1 MTMKQNLDDAV
12 SLFPFLDIMACLIG
26 ILVLLITAVVL
37 AQISQNVEE
46 VAGQRS
52 AAEAQRMA
60 HRYRQIAQRLEVESE
75 KLEELQEQLRE
86 AEALKAQIQQVVAQL
101 EQLETE
107 QEEQVEQQV
116 QLLAER
122 REQIEQL
129 EQQIAERQEQRAE
142 LLEQMAELET
152 VPDPHVRI
160 VPSGTG
166 YQLTPTFIECT
177 ADRLVVHREGDLEPL
192 PLPVRGL
199 ANNETFLELLERVRE
214 QPRGTIVFLLR
225 PDGIATYNTA
235 RNLARRNY
243 VPNGKLAV
251 AGYGDIDLSLF
262 QPGGSP

>member
-1 MTMKQNLDDAV
+1 MKQNLDDAV

-60 HRYRQIAQRLEVESE
+60 HRYRQLAQQVDADRE

-86 AEALKAQIQQVVAQL
+86 AEEVKAELEQVLAQL

-107 QEEQVEQQV
+107 QEEQIEQQRE
-116 QLLAER
+116 LLAEK
-122 REQIEQL
+122 REELEQL
-129 EQQIAERQEQRAE
+129 ELQIAELREQQSE
-142 LLEQMAELET
+142 LLAQMAELET

-166 YQLTPTFIECT
+166 YHLTPTFIECT
-177 ADRLVVHREGDLEPL
+177 GDSLVVHRDGQLEPVE
-192 PLPVRGL
+192 LPVRGL
-199 ANNETFLELLERVRE
+199 SSNETFLALLERVRE

-235 RNLARRNY
+235 HNLARRNY

-251 AGYGDIDLSLF
+251 AGYGEIDLSLF
-262 QPGGSP
+262 QPGGAP